1 MPRGNLPACLR
12 QHTKDVMCI
21 DMVEKVFGISR
32 RTIFNR
38 IADGELEPTHIMAA
52 TFIKLNS
59 LLKHFGKEF
68 YNSVMKTRAQFNE
81 KEMIWEYIGSDE
93 VE

>member
-1 MPRGNLPACLR
+1 
-12 QHTKDVMCI
+12 MCV

-38 IADGELEPTHIMAA
+38 LADGELESKHIMAA
-52 TFIKLNS
+52 TFIELSS
-59 LLKHFGKEF
+59 LMNHFGKEF
-68 YNSVMKTRAQFNE
+68 YSSAMKSRAKFNE
-81 KEMIWEYIGSDE
+81 DKLYWEYIGPEED